1 MKRATTAAEKRHMA
15 RVAQLPCAVCGR
27 PGPSIVHH
35 MRAGFGGAQRAPNA
49 LTMPLCIEHHVGKT
63 GIHGDRSAWRLRN
76 IDEYAALA
84 DTILKL
90 EAMKN
95 G

>member
-1 MKRATTAAEKRHMA
+1 MKHAPTAAEKRHMA
-15 RVAQLPCAVCGR
+15 RVAQLPCAICGQ

-49 LTMPLCIEHHVGKT
+49 LTMPLCWEHHVGKT

-76 IDEYAALA
+76 IDEYTVLA

-90 EAMKN
+90 EAMK
-95 G
+95 